1 MKTVLSS
8 ATKTVVIS
16 PDDPFVIIGERINP
30 TGRKK
35 LAEEMRRFDMSR
47 VRDDARIQTAAGAA
61 MLDVNAGIPGADEP
75 GMLKAAV
82 IAIMETT
89 DAPISIDSSTPE
101 ALEAALPAY
110 KGKALVNSVTGED
123 QVLERLLPLVKKHGA
138 AVIGIAND
146 DTGISN
152 EPEARLAVARKIVQR
167 AADHGIPAED
177 VMIDPLCMPIGA
189 NHEFGRITFETM
201 RLIREELG
209 VNMSVGAGNVGF
221 GLPDR
226 PPLTASFILLGMMHG
241 LTAAITNAL
250 EGEIARAVLAG
261 DLMLGRDPFGGRW
274 MAYYRKAQ
282 KAAAAPGTPRARTPA
297 RRPWTRRAFGRT
309 SCESRSCRRAP
320 TRACRRGRPS
330 SMPPPGSASRSKVRV
345 VAAAPAGNAWSGWSR
360 ARPPSPPP
368 TSSTSMPGTSPPA
381 GACRARPRCGRTPS
395 SRCRAC
401 SAPRRPPCSASA
413 ARWFSIRTSTRC
425 I

>member
-1 MKTVLSS
+1 MKTIVSS
-8 ATKTVVIS
+8 ASRTVVIS

-35 LAEEMRRFDMSR
+35 LAEEMRRFDMTR
-47 VRDDARIQTAAGAA
+47 VRADATIQVAAGAV

-82 IAIMETT
+82 LAMMEVS

-123 QVLERLLPLVKKHGA
+123 PVLERLLPLVKKYGA

-152 EPEARLAVARKIVQR
+152 DPEERFAVAKKIVDR

-201 RLIREELG
+201 RLIRDRLG

-226 PPLTASFILLGMMHG
+226 PPLTASFLLLGMTYG

-261 DLMLGRDPFGGRW
+261 DLMLGRDPFGTRW
-274 MAYYRKAQ
+274 MAHYRKVRKAAAEAAAT
-282 KAAAAPGTPRARTPA
+282 AAAAPKA
-297 RRPWTRRAFGRT
+297 
-309 SCESRSCRRAP
+309 
-320 TRACRRGRPS
+320 
-330 SMPPPGSASRSKVRV
+330 
-345 VAAAPAGNAWSGWSR
+345 
-360 ARPPSPPP
+360 
-368 TSSTSMPGTSPPA
+368 
-381 GACRARPRCGRTPS
+381 
-395 SRCRAC
+395 
-401 SAPRRPPCSASA
+401 
-413 ARWFSIRTSTRC
+413 
-425 I
+425 

>member
-282 KAAAAPGTPRARTPA
+282 KAAAAAGTARA
-297 RRPWTRRAFGRT
+297 
-309 SCESRSCRRAP
+309 
-320 TRACRRGRPS
+320 
-330 SMPPPGSASRSKVRV
+330 
-345 VAAAPAGNAWSGWSR
+345 
-360 ARPPSPPP
+360 
-368 TSSTSMPGTSPPA
+368 
-381 GACRARPRCGRTPS
+381 
-395 SRCRAC
+395 
-401 SAPRRPPCSASA
+401 
-413 ARWFSIRTSTRC
+413 
-425 I
+425 